1 MGDTFVD
8 GNMLAGALQ
17 TVFAVDITAARGRC
31 AGCGHT
37 GPLAEARVYPSAG
50 LVARCVA
57 CDAVLLRVVEAPE
70 RTYLDLHGIALLEF
84 TH

>member
-31 AGCGHT
+31 DGFGHT
-37 GPLAEARVYPSAG
+37 GPLAVALVYPSAG
-50 LVARCVA
+50 LVALFVA